1 MPLHPK
7 VEALLEAGR
16 SAVAPTWP
24 ELGVEGARRAVEQLV
39 TKDVEEVE
47 EVEDRLVPMAA
58 GDRHVRIYRPAE
70 GELPVMVF
78 FHGSGFVMCS
88 IETHD
93 GQCRALAN
101 RSGAIVVSVDYR
113 LAPEHPFPAGLE
125 DCYAATVWVYQ
136 HAADFGGDSTRLAI
150 AGDSA
155 GGNLAAATALMARDR
170 GGPPIAFQLL
180 VYPMLSARMD
190 TPSVETNGQGN
201 YGLA

>member
-136 HAADFGGDSTRLAI
+136 HAADFG
-150 AGDSA
+150 
-155 GGNLAAATALMARDR
+155 
-170 GGPPIAFQLL
+170 QLL